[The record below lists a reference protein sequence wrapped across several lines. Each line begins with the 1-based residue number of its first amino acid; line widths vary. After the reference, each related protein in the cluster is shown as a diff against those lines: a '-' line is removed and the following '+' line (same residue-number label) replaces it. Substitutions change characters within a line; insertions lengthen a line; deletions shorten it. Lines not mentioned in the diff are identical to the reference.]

1 MSRTEKNDNSLLNEY
16 FILVA
21 QRRKLAT
28 EVRLV
33 ELNIQNLNK
42 KLRKIDQSITGLTS
56 EILRKKPKKGNDD

>member
-1 MSRTEKNDNSLLNEY
+1 MSRTGKNNNSLLSEY

-28 EVRLV
+28 EIKSV

-42 KLRKIDQSITGLTS
+42 QLREINKSITNLTS
-56 EILRKKPKKGNDD
+56 EILRKNPKKGNDD

>member
-1 MSRTEKNDNSLLNEY
+1 MSRTEKNNNSLLSEY

-28 EVRLV
+28 EIKSV

-42 KLRKIDQSITGLTS
+42 QLREINKSITNLTS
-56 EILRKKPKKGNDD
+56 EILRKNPKKGNDD

>member
-1 MSRTEKNDNSLLNEY
+1 MSRTEKNNNSLLSEY

-28 EVRLV
+28 ETRLV

-42 KLRKIDQSITGLTS
+42 QLREINKSITNLTS
-56 EILRKKPKKGNDD
+56 EILRKNPKKGNDD